1 VSDQNEVV
9 VLKFGSSILSGEGR
23 LGDAVREVYRE
34 VRAGRRVVA
43 VVSAIGHTTD
53 RLVNRAGVISA
64 DPDPGAFAALLAT
77 GEARASAEVALAL
90 DAAGIPTTL
99 LTSHELAIRTTGLRL
114 DAQPVSLDTARV
126 KAALER
132 SSVVVVPGFVGVG
145 DDGATT
151 LLGRGGSDYTALF
164 IAEQI
169 SADRVRLLKDVDG
182 WFEGDPEEPGP
193 DGAPVARYERLSWA
207 DAAQSDAPVVQHKA
221 VLFAAEHELSFEV
234 GALGSVA
241 PTVVGGHQS
250 RLAQQAA
257 PRRALRVAL
266 LGLGVVGLGVY
277 RELARDRRFEV
288 SSILVKNVRKP
299 RDRDVPID
307 LLTDDA
313 EAVLAARPDVVIE
326 LLGGLDPA
334 AGIITA
340 ALSRGIDVVTAN
352 KAVIAR
358 DGGELHG
365 LAWRRGVELRYSAS
379 VGGALPALEVVRRI
393 ASQSPIRSI
402 RGVLNGTTNFILD
415 RLGSGRS
422 FREALAEAQA
432 NGFAEADP
440 SNDLNGRDAGAKL
453 TLLVRAAFDEEFASS
468 EIACT
473 GIELAASPP
482 YQPPTDGRRD
492 RLVAEAVLTDDGVR
506 ARVSMQRLAG
516 DDPLAAVHAERNAI
530 VITTADGRSVVLRGR
545 GAGRAPTTASVY
557 ADLGDVWQA
566 AGRVRAATGTRAE
579 VALS

>member
-1 VSDQNEVV
+1 MSDQNEVV
-9 VLKFGSSILSGEGR
+9 VLKFGSSILSGDGR
-23 LGDAVREVYRE
+23 LNDAVREVYRE

-53 RLVNRAGVISA
+53 RLVNRAAAISA
-64 DPDPGAFAALLAT
+64 DPEPGAYAALLAT

-99 LTSHELAIRTTGLRL
+99 LTSHELAIHTTGPRL
-114 DAQPVSLDTARV
+114 DAEPVSLDAARV
-126 KAALER
+126 RAALDR
-132 SSVVVVPGFVGVG
+132 SSVVVVPGFVGV
-145 DDGATT
+145 DADGATT

-164 IAEQI
+164 IAREI
-169 SADRVRLLKDVDG
+169 NAHRVRLLKDVDG
-182 WFEGDPEEPGP
+182 WFAGDPQVPGP
-193 DGAPVARYERLSWA
+193 DGAPVARYERLSWE
-207 DAAQSDAPVVQHKA
+207 DAAHSDAPVMQHKG
-221 VLFAAEHELSFEV
+221 VLFAAEHELRFEV
-234 GALGSVA
+234 AALGSVA
-241 PTVVGGHQS
+241 PTIVGGHQS
-250 RLAQQAA
+250 KLGRQAA
-257 PRRALRVAL
+257 PRRTLRVAL

-277 RELARDRRFEV
+277 RELARDRRFV
-288 SSILVKNVRKP
+288 VASILVKNVRKA

-313 EAVLAARPDVVIE
+313 EAVLAGRPDVVIE

-334 AGIITA
+334 ARIIKA

-379 VGGALPALEVVRRI
+379 VGGALPALEAVRRI

-415 RLGSGRS
+415 RLSAGKP
-422 FREALAEAQA
+422 FREALADAQA
-432 NGFAEADP
+432 GGFAEADP
-440 SNDLNGRDAGAKL
+440 SSDLNGRDAAAKL
-453 TLLVRAAFDEEFASS
+453 TLLVRAAFDEEFPAS

-482 YQPPTDGRRD
+482 YLPPTDGRRD
-492 RLVAEAVLTDDGVR
+492 RLVAEAVLGDEGVR
-506 ARVSMQRLAG
+506 ARVSMQRLSA
-516 DDPLAAVHAERNAI
+516 DDPLAAVSAERNAL
-530 VITTADGRSVVLRGR
+530 VITTADGRSWVLRGR
-545 GAGRAPTTASVY
+545 GAGRGPTTASVY

-566 AGRVRAATGTRAE
+566 ASKERAAAGTRAE
-579 VALS
+579 VVLL